1 MLSVWE
7 RIKNIRE
14 KPITF
19 ELTGLCIFL
28 KFIVKAL
35 SKAYSESYQTTKT
48 ERSAKIVKGFYSLT
62 NSTKC
67 FNLDFWQ
74 GSGYASDCSL
84 K

>member
-1 MLSVWE
+1 M
-7 RIKNIRE
+7 
-14 KPITF
+14 
-19 ELTGLCIFL
+19 
-28 KFIVKAL
+28 VKAL